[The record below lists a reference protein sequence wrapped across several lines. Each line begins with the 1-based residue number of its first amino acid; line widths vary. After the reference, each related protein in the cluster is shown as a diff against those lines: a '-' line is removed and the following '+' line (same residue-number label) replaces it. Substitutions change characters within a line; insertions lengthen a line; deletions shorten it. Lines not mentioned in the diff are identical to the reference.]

1 MSPFRPGSGVT
12 LVSTSHRLGFEHPE
26 RTVSKVCYRRF
37 LKPAG
42 VARPFDFQLC
52 AGYAS
57 APCPAL
63 CQVPP
68 VSPALLPFSFFLS
81 RARRTVRACPGL
93 GPAGPSDGRLPHG
106 APARPAGGRDR
117 PRSQAVG
124 NALRTGVLGG
134 ACAYGRKP
142 RSPQHGAA
150 GRRQAVYGRT
160 HEDVNSAYTFTTSN
174 IACYIIGYITISM
187 LQTRHHFIEK
197 IQSFETY
204 NMLYSAFFVT

>member
-1 MSPFRPGSGVT
+1 MQLPSHLHPTCAPLSPFRPGSGVT

-37 LKPAG
+37 LKLAG
-42 VARPFDFQLC
+42 VACPFDFQPC

-93 GPAGPSDGRLPHG
+93 GPAGPSDGRLSHG
-106 APARPAGGRDR
+106 APARPAGGSDR

-124 NALRTGVLGG
+124 NALRTGVSGG
-134 ACAYGRKP
+134 ACAYRRKP
-142 RSPQHGAA
+142 RCPQHGAA
-150 GRRQAVYGRT
+150 GRRQAVCGRT
-160 HEDVNSAYTFTTSN
+160 HEDVNSAYTYITSY
-174 IACYIIGYITISM
+174 ITCYIIGY
-187 LQTRHHFIEK
+187 
-197 IQSFETY
+197 
-204 NMLYSAFFVT
+204 VTFQCDKNTSRFYRKNPVF